1 LSHTSEHLD
10 HATRAS
16 HGLTTAAR
24 VGRWAAVVLVTGAV
38 TAGGTTAANAA
49 GGPSRLET
57 GPAWTGIATT
67 ALSTA
72 PQVLTV
78 PGFESTDYA
87 EKLRRASEREVQR
100 IADEA
105 AALQAEAD
113 RIAHEEADRL
123 AREAAEQAARE
134 EAARRPA
141 LAFPA
146 AGTLT
151 SGFGARW
158 GTNHNGIDIANSI
171 GTPIVSV
178 TDGVVIETGPATG
191 FGLWVRVAQDDGT
204 IGVFGHIDQSLVS
217 VGQHVRAGDV
227 IATMGNR
234 GQSTGPHLHYE
245 VWLPNGVKTD
255 PIPWFHARGVPVP
268 SSHLG

>member
-1 LSHTSEHLD
+1 MSHTSEHRD
-10 HATRAS
+10 HSARAP
-16 HGLTTAAR
+16 HGPSKAAR
-24 VGRWAAVVLVTGAV
+24 VGRWAAVVIVTGAV
-38 TAGGTTAANAA
+38 TAGGTTAASAA
-49 GGPSRLET
+49 DGPDGVEIR
-57 GPAWTGIATT
+57 PAWTGAGATV
-67 ALSTA
+67 LSTA
-72 PQVLTV
+72 PQVLKV
-78 PGFESTDYA
+78 AGLESADYA
-87 EKLRRASEREVQR
+87 GKLQRAAERDAKRVADEIAAMHAEAER
-100 IADEA
+100 IA
-105 AALQAEAD
+105 
-113 RIAHEEADRL
+113 REEADRV
-123 AREAAEQAARE
+123 ARE

-178 TDGVVIETGPATG
+178 TDGVVIESGPATG

-204 IGVFGHIDQSLVS
+204 IGVFGHIDQSLVT
-217 VGQHVRAGDV
+217 VGQHVRAGEI

-268 SSHLG
+268 GSHLG

>member
-1 LSHTSEHLD
+1 MSHTSEHQD
-10 HATRAS
+10 HTTRAP
-16 HGLTTAAR
+16 HGLTKAAR
-24 VGRWAAVVLVTGAV
+24 VGRWAAVVIVTGAV
-38 TAGGTTAANAA
+38 TAGGATAASAA
-49 GGPSRLET
+49 GGPYGT
-57 GPAWTGIATT
+57 DTPAWTGTGST
-67 ALSTA
+67 VLSTA
-72 PQVLTV
+72 PQVLKV
-78 PGFESTDYA
+78 AGLESADYA
-87 EKLRRASEREVQR
+87 GKLQRAAERDALLISDE
-100 IADEA
+100 IAA
-105 AALQAEAD
+105 RQAEAD
-113 RIAHEEADRL
+113 RIAREEADR
-123 AREAAEQAARE
+123 AAAEQAARE

-146 AGTLT
+146 AGILT

-158 GTNHNGIDIANSI
+158 GTNHNGIDVANAI

-191 FGLWVRVAQDDGT
+191 FGLWVRVSQDDGT

-217 VGQHVRAGDV
+217 VGQHVRAGEI

-255 PIPWFHARGVPVP
+255 PIPWFHARGIPVP
-268 SSHLG
+268 GASQG

>member
-1 LSHTSEHLD
+1 MAVAVL
-10 HATRAS
+10 AS
-16 HGLTTAAR
+16 
-24 VGRWAAVVLVTGAV
+24 AV
-38 TAGGTTAANAA
+38 TVGGTTVANAA
-49 GGPSRLET
+49 GDRVRVESAT
-57 GPAWTGIATT
+57 AWTGAGEN
-67 ALSTA
+67 LSTA
-72 PQVLTV
+72 PQVLKVAGVDASHYT
-78 PGFESTDYA
+78 
-87 EKLRRASEREVQR
+87 EKLNRAAEREAQR
-100 IADEA
+100 VVEAIAAQEA
-105 AALQAEAD
+105 AQRAEAE
-113 RIAHEEADRL
+113 RI

-151 SGFGARW
+151 SGYGPRW
-158 GTNHNGIDIANSI
+158 GTNHNGIDVANSI

-178 TDGVVIETGPATG
+178 TDGVVIESGPASG
-191 FGLWVRVAQDDGT
+191 FGLWVRIAQDDGT
-204 IGVFGHIDQSLVS
+204 TGVYGHIDQSLVS
-217 VGQHVRAGDV
+217 VGQHVRAGEQ

-245 VWLPNGVKTD
+245 VWQPGGAKVD